1 MSNKNGFICDILK
14 NNRPQTGMTNSM
26 EHFLS
31 RKGDRF
37 SACQEITQFEGT
49 WWFITV
55 HTSLQ
60 LDPILSQLKPSPN
73 THIICTIILIL
84 SSYIRMSQKVHSP
97 SIFQQELYA
106 YFSCPVCILY
116 VPLIHL
122 GMIILN
128 SGVNRD

>member
-1 MSNKNGFICDILK
+1 
-14 NNRPQTGMTNSM
+14 M
-26 EHFLS
+26 ENIPS
-31 RKGDRF
+31 GGRDRF
-37 SACQEITQFEGT
+37 SAGQEIIQLEGT

-55 HTSLQ
+55 NTSLL

-73 THIICTIILIL
+73 THILCTIILIL
-84 SSYIRMSQKVHSP
+84 SSYTWISQKVHSP
-97 SIFQQELYA
+97 SIFHQELYA

-128 SGVNRD
+128 SGVNRDWPHKIHMCMCTCRFRKHCNTR